1 MSEIEVGVVGFM
13 RRYDTQHVEVKQ
25 WIDALRND
33 EVLLGGADAWD
44 GYISLVASEGCVKS
58 LNTGSPER
66 LDKPERPKLYSS

>member
-1 MSEIEVGVVGFM
+1 MSEIVVGVVGFM

-25 WIDALRND
+25 CIDALRTD
-33 EVLLGGADAWD
+33 EVPVGADAWD